1 MLITPTPRWLGYA
14 WCVWSWRL
22 MHDNLFVYW
31 SVCDVTILR
40 SSFHADNSNAKM
52 VVLCLMRMIKKVD
65 TWYSFRLLIG
75 VWFKKILTGRLIA
88 PNRSF
93 AQKLSLYHSIK
104 RVTAS
109 VYNCSCRIC
118 NESKTK
124 VPSSCDFVIESLGF
138 CTLWRVYECHT
149 RLDYYFA
156 RWLEALVFNNT
167 EP

>member
-1 MLITPTPRWLGYA
+1 MLITPKPRWLGNA
-14 WCVWSWRL
+14 WCVWSRRL

-40 SSFHADNSNAKM
+40 SSFHVDNSNAKNVRLRLMCM
-52 VVLCLMRMIKKVD
+52 VMKVD
-65 TWYSFRLLIG
+65 AWKSFRVMIDL
-75 VWFKKILTGRLIA
+75 WSKQILTGRLIA
-88 PNRSF
+88 PIRSF
-93 AQKLSLYHSIK
+93 SHKLSLYHSSE

-109 VYNCSCRIC
+109 VYNCSCSVC

-149 RLDYYFA
+149 RLDYNFA
-156 RWLEALVFNNT
+156 RWTESLVFNNT